1 MIGTVIWVG
10 FLIPQILEEKLFN
23 KNECISAPERAK
35 IGEILSEAVGNM
47 DMIGTVIWVGCNGTI
62 GIALK
67 KFTQYI
73 RNEITYSFG
82 KRKWM

>member
-1 MIGTVIWVG
+1 
-10 FLIPQILEEKLFN
+10 
-23 KNECISAPERAK
+23 
-35 IGEILSEAVGNM
+35 M